1 MNNASCVGLLAAKP
15 PEVKATK
22 VGGTLKVTDYMPA
35 PFQAVSASSKL
46 NAANNWPA
54 ASSRCN
60 ILRPEPSRPSAREPV
75 RGYQESIQLSG
86 AYATRQNKLK
96 KRREKEGNRPS

>member
-1 MNNASCVGLLAAKP
+1 VVPHGQWLQAASCEAVRTSVGRLRVAHAHSGMNIASCVGLLAAKP

-22 VGGTLKVTDYMPA
+22 VGGKLKVTDYMPV

-54 ASSRCN
+54 ASS
-60 ILRPEPSRPSAREPV
+60 
-75 RGYQESIQLSG
+75 
-86 AYATRQNKLK
+86 
-96 KRREKEGNRPS
+96 